1 MVERFFTLKL
11 IGEAAII
18 GFFVMALSIVLS
30 TGIVQSIKWK
40 RKVKL
45 LKENGFERYLHS
57 ARSIYSGPTYKWQRR
72 LDGMTFL
79 ESEIERYLYKMLK
92 ELVEC

>member
-1 MVERFFTLKL
+1 MVEKYFTLKL

-18 GFFVMALSIVLS
+18 GFFGMVLSIVLS
-30 TGIVQSIKWK
+30 TGIVQNIKWK

-57 ARSIYSGPTYKWQRR
+57 ARSIYFSATYEWQRK
-72 LDGMTFL
+72 LDGMTLL
-79 ESEIERYLYKMLK
+79 ESEIERYSYKMLK
-92 ELVEC
+92 ELVE

>member
-1 MVERFFTLKL
+1 MVEKYFMFKL

-18 GFFVMALSIVLS
+18 GFFVTALSILLS
-30 TGIVQSIKWK
+30 MGVIQNIKWK

-57 ARSIYSGPTYKWQRR
+57 ARSIYGGPTYEWQRK
-72 LDGMTFL
+72 LDGMAFL
-79 ESEIERYLYKMLK
+79 ESEIERYSYKTLK
-92 ELVEC
+92 EIVEC

>member
-1 MVERFFTLKL
+1 MVEKYFTLKL

-18 GFFVMALSIVLS
+18 GFFIMVFTILLSMGV
-30 TGIVQSIKWK
+30 VQNIKWK

-45 LKENGFERYLHS
+45 LKDNGFERYLHS
-57 ARSIYSGPTYKWQRR
+57 ARSIYGGPTYEWQRK

-79 ESEIERYLYKMLK
+79 ESEIERYSYKTLK
-92 ELVEC
+92 ELVE

>member
-1 MVERFFTLKL
+1 MVEKYFTLKL

-18 GFFVMALSIVLS
+18 GFFVMALSTVLS
-30 TGIVQSIKWK
+30 IGVIQSIKWK

-45 LKENGFERYLHS
+45 LKDNGFERYLHS
-57 ARSIYSGPTYKWQRR
+57 APSVYFSATYEWQRK

-79 ESEIERYLYKMLK
+79 ESEIERYSYKTLK
-92 ELVEC
+92 EIVEC

>member
-1 MVERFFTLKL
+1 MVEKYFTLKL

-30 TGIVQSIKWK
+30 IGAIQSIKWK

-45 LKENGFERYLHS
+45 LKDNGFERYLHS
-57 ARSIYSGPTYKWQRR
+57 APSVYFSATYEWKRK
-72 LDGMTFL
+72 LDGITFL
-79 ESEIERYLYKMLK
+79 ENEIERYSYKMLK
-92 ELVEC
+92 ELVE

>member
-18 GFFVMALSIVLS
+18 GFYVMAFSILLSI
-30 TGIVQSIKWK
+30 GAIQSIKWK

-45 LKENGFERYLHS
+45 LKDNGFERYLHS
-57 ARSIYSGPTYKWQRR
+57 GRSIYGSPTYEWLRK
-72 LDGMTFL
+72 LDGMTLL
-79 ESEIERYLYKMLK
+79 ESEIERYSYKMLK
-92 ELVEC
+92 EIVE

>member
-1 MVERFFTLKL
+1 MVEKYFTLKI

-18 GFFVMALSIVLS
+18 GFFGMALSIVLS
-30 TGIVQSIKWK
+30 MGVIQSIKWK

-57 ARSIYSGPTYKWQRR
+57 PASIYFRATYEWQRK
-72 LDGMTFL
+72 LDGMRFL
-79 ESEIERYLYKMLK
+79 ESEIERYSYKMLK

>member
-1 MVERFFTLKL
+1 MIEKYFTLKL
-11 IGEAAII
+11 VYEAAII

-30 TGIVQSIKWK
+30 MGVVQNIKWK

-45 LKENGFERYLHS
+45 LKDNGFERYLHS
-57 ARSIYSGPTYKWQRR
+57 ARSIYGGPTYEWQRK
-72 LDGMTFL
+72 LDGMTLL
-79 ESEIERYLYKMLK
+79 ENEIEKYSYKMLK

>member
-1 MVERFFTLKL
+1 MVEKYFMLKL

-18 GFFVMALSIVLS
+18 GLFVTALSILLS
-30 TGIVQSIKWK
+30 LGVVHNIKWK
-40 RKVKL
+40 RKIKL

-57 ARSIYSGPTYKWQRR
+57 ARSIYGGPTYEWQRK

-79 ESEIERYLYKMLK
+79 ESEIERYSYKMLK
-92 ELVEC
+92 ELIE

>member
-1 MVERFFTLKL
+1 MVEKYFTLKL

-18 GFFVMALSIVLS
+18 GLFVMALSILLS
-30 TGIVQSIKWK
+30 LGVIQNIKWK

-45 LKENGFERYLHS
+45 LKDNGFERYLHS
-57 ARSIYSGPTYKWQRR
+57 APSIYFSATYEWQRK
-72 LDGMTFL
+72 LDGMTLL
-79 ESEIERYLYKMLK
+79 ESEIERYSYKTLK